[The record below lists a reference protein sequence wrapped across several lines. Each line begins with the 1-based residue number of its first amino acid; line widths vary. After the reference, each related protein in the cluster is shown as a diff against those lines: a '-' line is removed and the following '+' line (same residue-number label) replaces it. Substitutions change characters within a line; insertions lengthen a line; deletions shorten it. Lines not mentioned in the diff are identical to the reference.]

1 MAHSIMRNSIK
12 SINPKFLT
20 SLSVHPIGRRF
31 ASVAAADEEVQPQ
44 SSSFT
49 FSSDGRDVHLKV
61 PGARWKS
68 PSSVTMPMS
77 FMTGSIVGK
86 RFYKEVKTRESE
98 DGNGWTVMLDYRTL
112 KTPSKRPLKLPT
124 PALAKAIAA
133 EWEYQVSDGIRPFTM
148 PLMRLACT
156 ALERVPLTRSKIIEN
171 LMKKFNQD
179 LVFCRAPDDNDLT
192 SYVHDRQVEKI
203 DPLLCWVES
212 EFGFKPVVYSSFFGG
227 KQEDGLVMAIENL
240 LKKTDD
246 CELAAI
252 DAIAASAHSLII
264 AIGTVCGKLQIEEA
278 IELTRLEE
286 DLQVDKWGLVEGGHD
301 VDIADLRVQIS
312 SAVVFLGLSRSI

>member
-1 MAHSIMRNSIK
+1 MAHSLIRNSIK
-12 SINPKFLT
+12 SINPKLLST
-20 SLSVHPIGRRF
+20 LSVPRIIRRF
-31 ASVAAADEEVQPQ
+31 GSVAAADEEQ

-49 FSSDGRDVHLKV
+49 FSAEADSVHLRA
-61 PGARWKS
+61 PAARRKQS
-68 PSSVTMPMS
+68 SSVTMPMS

-86 RFYKEVKTRESE
+86 RFYKEVKTREAD

-112 KTPSKRPLKLPT
+112 KTPAKRPLKLPT
-124 PALAKAIAA
+124 LALAKAIAA
-133 EWEYQVSDGIRPFTM
+133 EWEYQQIDGIRPFTM

-156 ALERVPLTRSKIIEN
+156 ALERVPVTRPKIIEQ

-192 SYVHDRQVEKI
+192 SGVHDRQVEKI
-203 DPLLCWVES
+203 DPLLGWLES
-212 EFGFKPVVYSSFFGG
+212 EFGVKPVVYSSFYGG
-227 KQEDGLVMAIENL
+227 KQDDGLAAAVENL

-252 DAIAASAHSLII
+252 DAIAASAHSLTI
-264 AIGTVCGKLQIEEA
+264 AIAVVQGKLQIEEA
-278 IELTRLEE
+278 IELIRLEE

-301 VDIADLRVQIS
+301 IDVADLRVQIS
-312 SAVVFLGLSRSI
+312 SPVVFLGLSRNL